1 MIFSQSLKCCCIEL
15 FSYSSNMFSLLYS
28 NDVNAITSCTFNSLE
43 SRFLKIPLLLQ
54 KILVNSNRY
63 YYMIENNMIFL
74 KRIEHVIADISNEF
88 IFKTNVIDTRKK
100 HILYYF
106 AYVKKTFVNN
116 SNVKKKAILFEKLF
130 KYVDIIYQ
138 NILLIYLCNLF

>member
-1 MIFSQSLKCCCIEL
+1 
-15 FSYSSNMFSLLYS
+15 MFSLLYS

-43 SRFLKIPLLLQ
+43 SRLLKILLLLQ

-88 IFKTNVIDTRKK
+88 IFKTNVIDTRKNIFYIILHMSK
-100 HILYYF
+100 KLLLTIQMSRKKLYYL
-106 AYVKKTFVNN
+106 KN
-116 SNVKKKAILFEKLF
+116 
-130 KYVDIIYQ
+130 
-138 NILLIYLCNLF
+138 YLNMSISYIKIFF

>member
-1 MIFSQSLKCCCIEL
+1 
-15 FSYSSNMFSLLYS
+15 
-28 NDVNAITSCTFNSLE
+28 
-43 SRFLKIPLLLQ
+43 
-54 KILVNSNRY
+54 
-63 YYMIENNMIFL
+63 MIFL
-74 KRIEHVIADISNEF
+74 KRIEHVIAGISNEL
-88 IFKTNVIDTRKK
+88 IFKNKCNRYEKK

-138 NILLIYLCNLF
+138 NILLNISIYIYNLF